1 MVNIFVTFFLCLKLL
16 ECYCFFIQVFNF
28 QGLHVNNEV
37 FSKKVRN
44 EVARK
49 FLLLSVKSP
58 ENEWSLSIY
67 FTIFTSCKKSHLWL
81 NIECYWMY
89 PKVSHVLPTIYIIE
103 ISYPSYE
110 LLMSLGDLGIASIDN
125 MKVHSFSF
133 LPTEKK

>member
-1 MVNIFVTFFLCLKLL
+1 
-16 ECYCFFIQVFNF
+16 
-28 QGLHVNNEV
+28 
-37 FSKKVRN
+37 
-44 EVARK
+44 
-49 FLLLSVKSP
+49 
-58 ENEWSLSIY
+58 
-67 FTIFTSCKKSHLWL
+67 
-81 NIECYWMY
+81 MY